1 MANCGNNKACGGEA
15 DDELMTRSEL
25 LAIAEFDELAI
36 AVSEEPAAAPT
47 AESEETSNGS
57 SVAGTLEELMAAV
70 VAKTCELVNVAEFEE
85 LASYFDELATSE
97 LAAGYELAKATPTA
111 SKKPLVAAGSGGLVT
126 ATVTCSREL
135 LTTAA

>member
-1 MANCGNNKACGGEA
+1 
-15 DDELMTRSEL
+15 MTRSEL
-25 LAIAEFDELAI
+25 LAIAEFDELAM

-97 LAAGYELAKATPTA
+97 LAAEPR
-111 SKKPLVAAGSGGLVT
+111 P
-126 ATVTCSREL
+126 RR
-135 LTTAA
+135 